1 MPNPF
6 TGTAR
11 TTDISNVTQFPL
23 TLAPASSQSL
33 HTLSV
38 LVRNQ
43 PGVLVRV
50 SLVFARRGYNI
61 ESLVVS
67 PEVTNGDFSRM
78 TITCRGDA
86 QTFEQISK
94 QLTKLIDVV
103 QALDHTGQ
111 ATVET
116 EIGLLKLKTSDM
128 QARTEI
134 LQIAEHYKAKVID
147 YGAGSLILRI
157 YGESEKV
164 DRFVDLLRPFGIV
177 ELIRSGKIIMARGPE
192 TT

>member
-50 SLVFARRGYNI
+50 YVTRALRRLAGLPD
-61 ESLVVS
+61 EA
-67 PEVTNGDFSRM
+67 
-78 TITCRGDA
+78 DA
-86 QTFEQISK
+86 
-94 QLTKLIDVV
+94 
-103 QALDHTGQ
+103 
-111 ATVET
+111 
-116 EIGLLKLKTSDM
+116 
-128 QARTEI
+128 
-134 LQIAEHYKAKVID
+134 
-147 YGAGSLILRI
+147 
-157 YGESEKV
+157 
-164 DRFVDLLRPFGIV
+164 
-177 ELIRSGKIIMARGPE
+177 
-192 TT
+192 